1 MSIEYAIAGGYLEI
15 DKNVFTKEMLC
26 QVSRLRKLLNSNDLS
41 KKINII
47 KDESGNFYTIDFTH
61 SAEVKLEETYSMLF
75 QSLIED
81 YPGKIKGK
89 VTIRVNTEYSTF
101 FTEYSIG

>member
-1 MSIEYAIAGGYLEI
+1 MSLEYAIVGGYLEV
-15 DKNVFTKEMLC
+15 DKSVFIKEMLC
-26 QVSRLRKLLNSNDLS
+26 QGSRLRLLLNSNDLS

-47 KDESGNFYTIDFTH
+47 KNESNDSYTIDYTH
-61 SAEVKLEETYSMLF
+61 SADVNVEDTYSKLF
-75 QSLIED
+75 QTLNKD

>member
-1 MSIEYAIAGGYLEI
+1 MSLEYAIVGGCLEV
-15 DKNVFTKEMLC
+15 DKNVFAKEMLC
-26 QVSRLRKLLNSNDLS
+26 QGSRLRILLNSNDLS
-41 KKINII
+41 KKVNII
-47 KDESGNFYTIDFTH
+47 KNESGASYTIDYTH
-61 SAEVKLEETYSMLF
+61 SSEVKVEEDYMKLF
-75 QSLIED
+75 QTLNND